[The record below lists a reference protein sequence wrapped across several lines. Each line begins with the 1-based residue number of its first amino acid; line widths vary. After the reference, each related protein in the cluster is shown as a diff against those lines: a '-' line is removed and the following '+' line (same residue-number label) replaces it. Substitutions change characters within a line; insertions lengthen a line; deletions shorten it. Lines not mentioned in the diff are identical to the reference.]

1 MTQHAQPTPSE
12 NAAAAAEHAR
22 ALLDQ
27 ARAAVEGLARDA
39 GAATADA
46 LARLAQTRPEMM
58 ATLPRDLPVA
68 ERTVTA
74 ACGDAGTAL
83 AHAFDLLA
91 GLRIVEAW
99 ETAMLAFGGC
109 WRAVAASFGALVS

>member
-1 MTQHAQPTPSE
+1 MTDPASRTPSE
-12 NAAAAAEHAR
+12 NAAAAADHAR

-39 GAATADA
+39 GTATADA
-46 LARLAQTRPEMM
+46 LARLAQSRPEMM

-74 ACGDAGTAL
+74 ACTDAGTAL

-91 GLRIVEAW
+91 GFRIVEAW

-109 WRAVAASFGALVS
+109 WRAVAASFSALVT

>member
-1 MTQHAQPTPSE
+1 MTQNATPSPSE
-12 NAAAAAEHAR
+12 NAAAAADHAR
-22 ALLDQ
+22 ALLDH

-39 GAATADA
+39 STATADA
-46 LARLAQTRPEMM
+46 LARLAQSRPEMM

-74 ACGDAGTAL
+74 ACTDAGTAL
-83 AHAFDLLA
+83 GHAFDLLA
-91 GLRIVEAW
+91 GLRVLEAW

-109 WRAVAASFGALVS
+109 WRAVATSFTALVS

>member
-1 MTQHAQPTPSE
+1 MTQHIAPTPSE
-12 NAAAAAEHAR
+12 NAAAAADHAR
-22 ALLDQ
+22 ALFDQ
-27 ARAAVEGLARDA
+27 ARAAVEGLVRDG

-68 ERTVTA
+68 ERTVAA
-74 ACGDAGTAL
+74 ACTDASTAL
-83 AHAFDLLA
+83 AHAFDLMA
-91 GLRIVEAW
+91 GLRLVEAW

-109 WRAVAASFGALVS
+109 WRAFGAAFTALTT